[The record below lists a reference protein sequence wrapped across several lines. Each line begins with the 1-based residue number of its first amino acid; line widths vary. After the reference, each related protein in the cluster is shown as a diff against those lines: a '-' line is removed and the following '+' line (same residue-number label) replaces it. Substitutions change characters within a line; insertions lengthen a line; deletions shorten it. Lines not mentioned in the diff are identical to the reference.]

1 MGKGLLIIVL
11 GMSVIASF
19 MILKLN
25 ANSKQNLSTTI
36 DMFEQTQARII
47 ANSGVEIYLEKL
59 KATTNFSMGHMILL
73 YQVLIA

>member
-11 GMSVIASF
+11 GMAVIVSF
-19 MILKLN
+19 MMLKLN

-47 ANSGVEIYLEKL
+47 ANSGVEIYL
-59 KATTNFSMGHMILL
+59 
-73 YQVLIA
+73 